1 MKKEIQTEESFC
13 EIKVRGTLE
22 PRWEEWFDSM
32 KIGIESD
39 TTIISG
45 YIADQPA
52 LTGLIDKISA
62 VGLTVIS
69 IKFGDGKNREES

>member
-1 MKKEIQTEESFC
+1 MSKEIQTKESFC
-13 EIKVRGTLE
+13 EIRVRGTLE

-32 KIGIESD
+32 KVEIESNA
-39 TTIISG
+39 TVISG
-45 YIADQPA
+45 YIPDQPA

-69 IKFGDGKNREES
+69 IKYGKTRNSGE

>member
-1 MKKEIQTEESFC
+1 MNKEIQTEESFC
-13 EIKVRGTLE
+13 EIKVRGTLD
-22 PRWEEWFDSM
+22 PRWEEWFDPM
-32 KIGIESD
+32 NIGIESD

-45 YIADQPA
+45 YVADQPA

-69 IKFGDGKNREES
+69 IKYGDGKNTKK